1 MYFCCLKALIKIK
14 KESRLQC
21 IDIHGD
27 AFIYYLIIFFS
38 REVHEAVTVPTVGLI
53 LDITPDVIELQHGI
67 DNLPKRTPPSQ
78 LEEETKVNIFVLG
91 K

>member
-1 MYFCCLKALIKIK
+1 LKALIKIK

-38 REVHEAVTVPTVGLI
+38 REVHEAVTVPTLGLI
-53 LDITPDVIELQHGI
+53 LDITPEINLYLESKGIE
-67 DNLPKRTPPSQ
+67 PFSQ
-78 LEEETKVNIFVLG
+78 TQIF
-91 K
+91 